1 MENNSQIYLESYLK
15 TKLMKLDN
23 LRDYIYNRADVYCN
37 QKYGNN
43 LPYSFHLNC
52 VEKQGR
58 KFLYLVDEKDKMTI
72 IAGLISHENIED
84 FRMTYNDVLDIA
96 LKFYDEDERNCNYNE
111 SFGKEVADIVYCV
124 TDEKGKNRAERKN
137 DKYYKELKENKLAVF
152 VKLADLAANTLY
164 SKLTGS
170 SMYEKYKKEFPNF
183 KEKVYIAEY
192 EEFFNYVENL

>member
-1 MENNSQIYLESYLK
+1 
-15 TKLMKLDN
+15 MKELTE
-23 LRDYIYNRADVYCN
+23 IVYNQHDVVCN
-37 QKYGNN
+37 QKYGDN
-43 LPYSFHLNC
+43 LPYSFHLKA
-52 VEKQGR
+52 VEAQGE
-58 KFLYLVDEKDKMTI
+58 KFIYLIEHKGVEDSLDYRNPS
-72 IAGLISHENIED
+72 ISLRNVVRYSLLMHDIIED
-84 FRMTYNDVLDIA
+84 GRLTYNDVVKITN
-96 LKFYDEDERNCNYNE
+96 DEFGNYTA
-111 SFGKEVADIVYCV
+111 STQVADIVYCV